1 MQLVYVS
8 TATHQITQDEIDSIL
23 AASRRNNQQEG
34 ITGLLLYNGRRF
46 LQALEGSEPDVRA
59 TYERI
64 KTDPRHRGLA
74 IIASRENGDRM
85 FGDWAMAAR
94 RVEGDTDL
102 DDLRAQVD
110 AMTADLAPSLRAH
123 FDRYVD
129 MAPK

>member
-8 TATHQITQDEIDSIL
+8 TATNQITQAEIDGIL
-23 AASRRNNQQEG
+23 AASRRNNQQAG

-46 LQALEGSEPDVRA
+46 LQALEGSELDVRE

-64 KTDPRHRGLA
+64 KADPRHRGLT
-74 IIASRENGDRM
+74 IIASRENGERM

-94 RVEGDTDL
+94 RVDGDTDL

-123 FDRYVD
+123 FNRYVD
-129 MAPK
+129 MAPE

>member
-1 MQLVYVS
+1 MHLVYVS
-8 TATHQITQDEIDSIL
+8 TATNLITQGEIDRIL
-23 AASRRNNQQEG
+23 EASRRNNEQVG

-46 LQALEGSEPDVRA
+46 LQALEGSELDVRT

-64 KTDPRHRGLA
+64 KADPRHRGLT
-74 IIASRENGDRM
+74 IIASRENGERM

-94 RVEGDTDL
+94 RVGGDTDL

-123 FDRYVD
+123 FNRYVD
-129 MAPK
+129 MAPE